1 MPIDGRWRPG
11 GAGKRGLDRDPFTD
25 GVIAEIP
32 LANAGD
38 VDDAYR
44 GAERA
49 QKRWGAT
56 LPQERRDVMERAAAL
71 VDSRKGHIVEWL
83 IHESGSTRLKAE
95 WEWMLMQLSMREAAS
110 MPFHSEG
117 RVLPSAVAGKE
128 NQVHR
133 QPVGVVGVISP
144 WNFPMYLSN
153 RSVAPALALGN
164 AVVIKPASDT
174 PVTGGLLLA
183 EIFDEAG
190 LPPAV
195 LSVIVGAGRDIG
207 DAFIDH
213 PAPRVLSFTG
223 STPVGRRIGEHAGR
237 SVKRVCLELGGNGP
251 FIVLDDADLDRAV
264 DAALFGKFMHQG
276 QICMAINRILVDT
289 RRYDEFV
296 ERFAAR
302 ASALKYGDPSDPKTV
317 VGPLINQKQLQKIED
332 LVSATV
338 ERGARP
344 VVRAAAT
351 GLVLPPVVLADV
363 TNDMPAAREELFG
376 PVAPILRFDGD
387 DEAVRIANDTEYGLS
402 SGIYCGDI
410 ERGVRMAKRIETGM
424 THVNDSPV
432 NDDPNTAFGGEKAS
446 GIGRFGGEW
455 AMREFSTDHWIS
467 VQHEPRSYPF

>member
-1 MPIDGRWRPG
+1 M
-11 GAGKRGLDRDPFTD
+11 
-25 GVIAEIP
+25 
-32 LANAGD
+32 
-38 VDDAYR
+38 
-44 GAERA
+44 
-49 QKRWGAT
+49 
-56 LPQERRDVMERAAAL
+56 
-71 VDSRKGHIVEWL
+71 
-83 IHESGSTRLKAE
+83 
-95 WEWMLMQLSMREAAS
+95 
-110 MPFHSEG
+110 
-117 RVLPSAVAGKE
+117 
-128 NQVHR
+128 
-133 QPVGVVGVISP
+133 
-144 WNFPMYLSN
+144 SN
-153 RSVAPALALGN
+153 RSAAPALALGN
-164 AVVIKPASDT
+164 AVVIKPSSDT

-195 LSVIVGAGRDIG
+195 LSVVVGAGHDIG
-207 DAFIDH
+207 DAFVDH

-237 SVKRVCLELGGNGP
+237 GVKRVCLELGGNGP

-289 RRYDEFV
+289 RRYDDFV

-302 ASALKYGDPSDPKTV
+302 ASALKAGDPSDPKTV
-317 VGPLINQKQLQKIED
+317 VGPLINRKQLEKIEG
-332 LVSATV
+332 LVNATL

-344 VVRAAAT
+344 VVRGAAA
-351 GLVLPPVVLADV
+351 GLVLSPVVLADV

-387 DEAVRIANDTEYGLS
+387 DEAVRLANDTEYGLS
-402 SGIYCGDI
+402 SGIFCGDI
-410 ERGVRMAKRIETGM
+410 ERGVRMAKRIEAGM